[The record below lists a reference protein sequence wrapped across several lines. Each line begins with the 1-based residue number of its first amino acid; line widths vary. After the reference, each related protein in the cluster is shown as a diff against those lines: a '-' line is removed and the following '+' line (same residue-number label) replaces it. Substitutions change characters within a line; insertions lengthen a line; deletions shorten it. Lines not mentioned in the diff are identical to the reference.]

1 MSEQY
6 SLIEAMRM
14 IVPQKG
20 YNEFVYAIV
29 KAVNE
34 QAKTFDAVNIA
45 DADDMLIDIK
55 LTIYEGQEAGN
66 YVLPSLGSKVLVGC
80 LSKEE
85 YHLIYAPEVSKIV
98 IGADTI
104 IINGGQFGGLVIWD
118 NLKVQLEKINLFM
131 QAIMGVMA
139 TPAIPEAGNG
149 APSSFHEA
157 MKAALSAVQVPQ
169 YTNITNDN
177 IKH

>member
-29 KAVNE
+29 RSVNE

-45 DADDMLIDIK
+45 DDENIFIDVK
-55 LTIYEGQEAGN
+55 LRIYEGGDEGN
-66 YVLPSLGSKVLVGC
+66 YAIPTVGSKVLLGC

-85 YHLIYAPEVSKIV
+85 CHLIHASEVSKMV

-139 TPAIPEAGNG
+139 APTIPEAGNS
-149 APSSFHEA
+149 APSAFHAA